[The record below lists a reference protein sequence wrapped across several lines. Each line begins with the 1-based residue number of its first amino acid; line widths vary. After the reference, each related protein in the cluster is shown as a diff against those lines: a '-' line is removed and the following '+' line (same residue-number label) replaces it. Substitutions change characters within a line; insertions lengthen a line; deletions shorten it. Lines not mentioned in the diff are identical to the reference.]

1 VIATAALLGYAALLL
16 AAAPLLA
23 RARWPERAPRLAM
36 AVWLALAASA
46 IGSVVLAGLV
56 LLVPAPT
63 VSSGIAWLLATCG
76 MQVRVRYA
84 HPGGL
89 PLAVAGAL
97 VAAALLAW
105 LAWCAAAT
113 LAATAR
119 AGRDHR
125 LRLLLAGRH
134 DKRLGALVVEHGE
147 PAAYCMSGI
156 RRPVVLTT
164 AALRLLDETQLAA
177 VLAHERAHQAGRH
190 HLLVSLAS
198 VPAAAFP
205 RIPAF
210 RHARDEVARL
220 AELAADDAAAAR
232 SPRLAVAEALLTLGS
247 AAARSA
253 AASTAPVQTAPGGTV
268 SGNNG
273 PAAAW
278 ALGAGGSTAAARV
291 RRLIAPPRP
300 LSRAARAAGALAVA
314 ALIALPVILLA
325 APAFGTV
332 GKHPAFP
339 HAHGAWVM
347 VWARPGA
354 ASHGALGPR
363 PG

>member
-1 VIATAALLGYAALLL
+1 VIATGALLGYAALLL
-16 AAAPLLA
+16 AGAPLLT
-23 RARWPERAPRLAM
+23 RARWPERAPRLAI

-63 VSSGIAWLLATCG
+63 VSRGVASLLATCG
-76 MQVRVRYA
+76 MALRVRYA

-89 PLAVAGAL
+89 PLAVAGAV
-97 VAAALLAW
+97 VAVAVTAW
-105 LAWCAAAT
+105 VAWCAVAT

-125 LRLLLAGRH
+125 LRLLLAGRT
-134 DKRLGALVVEHGE
+134 DERLGALVVEHGE
-147 PAAYCMSGI
+147 PAAYCMSGV

-164 AALRLLDETQLAA
+164 AALRLLDEPQLAA

-190 HLLVSLAS
+190 HLLVSLAA

-205 RIPAF
+205 WVPAF
-210 RHARDEVARL
+210 RHASVEVARL
-220 AELAADDAAAAR
+220 AELAADDAAARR

-247 AAARSA
+247 V
-253 AASTAPVQTAPGGTV
+253 AS
-268 SGNNG
+268 

-291 RRLIAPPRP
+291 RRLIAAPQP
-300 LSRAARAAGALAVA
+300 LSWAAKTTWTVALA
-314 ALIALPVILLA
+314 ALIALPLLLMA
-325 APAFGTV
+325 APAFGAV
-332 GKHPAFP
+332 GQHRGSP
-339 HAHGAWVM
+339 HVHGAWVRL
-347 VWARPGA
+347 WERPA
-354 ASHGALGPR
+354 AVSHPRLLGPH

>member
-1 VIATAALLGYAALLL
+1 VIATGALLGYAALLL
-16 AAAPLLA
+16 ATAPLLA
-23 RARWPERAPRLAM
+23 RARWPERAPRLAI

-63 VSSGIAWLLATCG
+63 VSRGIAWLLATCG
-76 MQVRVRYA
+76 MQLRVRYA

-89 PLAVAGAL
+89 PLGVAGTV
-97 VAAALLAW
+97 VAAGLLAW
-105 LAWCAAAT
+105 VAWCAVAT

-125 LRLLLAGRH
+125 LRLLLAGRP
-134 DKRLGALVVEHGE
+134 DERFGALVVEHGE
-147 PAAYCMSGI
+147 PAAYCMSGV

-164 AALRLLDETQLAA
+164 AALRLLDDTQVAA

-190 HLLVSLAS
+190 HLLVSLAA

-205 RIPAF
+205 WVPAF
-210 RHARDEVARL
+210 RHTKDEVARL
-220 AELAADDAAAAR
+220 AELAADDTAARR

-247 AAARSA
+247 VAPSA
-253 AASTAPVQTAPGGTV
+253 
-268 SGNNG
+268 

-291 RRLIAPPRP
+291 RRLIAAPHP
-300 LSRAARAAGALAVA
+300 LSWAARTTWTLALA
-314 ALIALPVILLA
+314 ALVALPLVLLA

-332 GKHPAFP
+332 GKHAGFP
-339 HAHGAWVM
+339 YAHAWVSA
-347 VWARPGA
+347 WAQHGRVSYAGQHVGPG
-354 ASHGALGPR
+354 R
-363 PG
+363 R

>member
-1 VIATAALLGYAALLL
+1 VIATGALLGYAALLL
-16 AAAPLLA
+16 AAAPLLT
-23 RARWPERAPRLAM
+23 RARWPERAPRLAI

-63 VSSGIAWLLATCG
+63 VSRGVASLLATCG
-76 MQVRVRYA
+76 MALRVRYA

-89 PLAVAGAL
+89 PLAVAGAV
-97 VAAALLAW
+97 VAVAVTAW
-105 LAWCAAAT
+105 VAWCAVAT

-125 LRLLLAGRH
+125 LRLLLAGRT
-134 DKRLGALVVEHGE
+134 DERLGALVVEHSE
-147 PAAYCMSGI
+147 PAAYCMSGV

-164 AALRLLDETQLAA
+164 AALRLLDEPQLAA

-190 HLLVSLAS
+190 HLLVSLAA

-205 RIPAF
+205 WVPAF
-210 RHARDEVARL
+210 RHTRDEVARL
-220 AELAADDAAAAR
+220 AELAADDAAARR

-247 AAARSA
+247 VA
-253 AASTAPVQTAPGGTV
+253 
-268 SGNNG
+268 G

-291 RRLIAPPRP
+291 RRLIAAPQP
-300 LSRAARAAGALAVA
+300 LSWAAKTIWTVALA
-314 ALIALPVILLA
+314 ALIALPLVLMA
-325 APAFGTV
+325 APAFGAV
-332 GKHPAFP
+332 GKHPGFP
-339 HAHGAWVM
+339 HVHGAWVRL
-347 VWARPGA
+347 WERPA
-354 ASHGALGPR
+354 AVSHPRLLGPHPR
-363 PG
+363 

>member
-1 VIATAALLGYAALLL
+1 VVATAALLGYAALLL
-16 AAAPLLA
+16 AIAPLLA
-23 RARWPERAPRLAM
+23 RARWPERAPRLAI

-46 IGSVVLAGLV
+46 IGSVALAGLV

-63 VSSGIAWLLATCG
+63 VSRGIAGLLATCG
-76 MQVRVRYA
+76 MQLRVRYA

-89 PLAVAGAL
+89 SLAVAGTV

-105 LAWCAAAT
+105 VAWCAAAT

-125 LRLLLAGRH
+125 LRLLLAGRQ
-134 DKRLGALVVEHGE
+134 DERLGVLVVEHGE
-147 PAAYCMSGI
+147 PAAYCMSGV

-164 AALRLLDETQLAA
+164 AALRLLDDTQLEA

-190 HLLVSLAS
+190 HLLVSLAA

-205 RIPAF
+205 WVPAF

-220 AELAADDAAAAR
+220 AELAADDAAARR
-232 SPRLAVAEALLTLGS
+232 SPRLAVAEALLALG
-247 AAARSA
+247 AVARNA
-253 AASTAPVQTAPGGTV
+253 
-268 SGNNG
+268 

-278 ALGAGGSTAAARV
+278 ALGAGGSTAARV
-291 RRLIAPPRP
+291 RRLIAAPHP
-300 LSRAARAAGALAVA
+300 LSWAARTTWTLALAA
-314 ALIALPVILLA
+314 IIALPLVLLT

-332 GKHPAFP
+332 GKHLP
-339 HAHGAWVM
+339 HAHDAWVTA
-347 VWARPGA
+347 WAQHALADHAGQ
-354 ASHGALGPR
+354 HLGPPHR
-363 PG
+363 